1 MLDRLL
7 KERDEVQAKINKFV
21 AVNEQLQTMA
31 KVVVSIP
38 GCSIHNHTLPRACG
52 KSTVLAGTARKLLTD
67 VTPKER
73 VLVVVVTT
81 NTSRA
86 VDFATMTGNGIASP
100 EAAKALHVAAT
111 SSCRVVPVEEWS
123 GKILSE
129 VMFVTYESDLDTLRG
144 NGCLV
149 GKYTKVIII
158 GDETTIVHD
167 DVLEFVARNSDLN
180 TDFRA
185 ISFSTPVDA

>member
-31 KVVVSIP
+31 KVVVGIP
-38 GCSIHNHTLPRACG
+38 GCSIHNHALPRACG
-52 KSTVLAGTARKLLTD
+52 KSTVLANTALSVLTD
-67 VTPKER
+67 AILNER
-73 VLVVVVTT
+73 VLVVVVTQ
-81 NTSRA
+81 NTARA
-86 VDFATMTGNGIASP
+86 VDFANLMSNGTCSSEVINSLHL
-100 EAAKALHVAAT
+100 AAN
-111 SSCRVVPVEEWS
+111 SNCRVVPVDEWK

-144 NGCLV
+144 NGCLM
-149 GKYTKVIII
+149 GKYTKVVVI
-158 GDETTIVHD
+158 GDETTSVP
-167 DVLEFVARNSDLN
+167 DVVLDFVARNSDLD

-185 ISFSTPVDA
+185 ISFSTPVNA

>member
-31 KVVVSIP
+31 KVVVGIP
-38 GCSIHNHTLPRACG
+38 GCSIHNHALPRACG
-52 KSTVLAGTARKLLTD
+52 KSTVLANTALSVLTD
-67 VTPKER
+67 AILNER
-73 VLVVVVTT
+73 VLVVVVTQ
-81 NTSRA
+81 NTARA
-86 VDFATMTGNGIASP
+86 VDFANLMSNGTCSSEVINSLHL
-100 EAAKALHVAAT
+100 AAN
-111 SSCRVVPVEEWS
+111 SNCRVVPVDEWK

-149 GKYTKVIII
+149 GKYTKVVVI
-158 GDETTIVHD
+158 GDETTSVP
-167 DVLEFVARNSDLN
+167 DVVLDFVARNSDLD

-185 ISFSTPVDA
+185 ISFSTPVND

>member
-52 KSTVLAGTARKLLTD
+52 KSTVLANTAINLLTD
-67 VTPKER
+67 TILNER
-73 VLVVVVTT
+73 VLVVIVTQ
-81 NTSRA
+81 NTARA
-86 VDFATMTGNGIASP
+86 VDFADLMSNGTCSSEVINSLHL
-100 EAAKALHVAAT
+100 AAN
-111 SSCRVVPVEEWS
+111 SNCRVVPVEQWKD
-123 GKILSE
+123 KIMSDVL
-129 VMFVTYESDLDTLRG
+129 FVTYNSPTDALRG

-149 GKYTKVIII
+149 GKYTKVVVI
-158 GDETTIVHD
+158 GDETTAVHD
-167 DVLEFVARNSDLN
+167 DVLDFVARNSDLD

-185 ISFSTPVDA
+185 ISFSTPVNA